1 MNNIVKT
8 DIGSGRATKTS
19 KEIADSL
26 IAQLENIQK
35 ITTGLEVGY
44 QEKLSE
50 SLLSIYNVARKLERD
65 DHVWYQ
71 FCREPIWLNKRSKP
85 KPEKKYEALRFA
97 LRRAIG
103 FGKAED
109 KRVSKYF
116 HTFNS
121 FFIQGKGTKTV
132 RRQLEQAG
140 SLGALSALTK
150 SEKGEREARTTR
162 SKTTA
167 SFSGKFT
174 KIDMRKCL
182 EYEFVEC
189 RLRFTGD
196 IESPKV
202 TILRPIIDEDDE

>member
-140 SLGALSALTK
+140 SLELYQRSQNR
-150 SEKGEREARTTR
+150 EKVNEKRGQRDRKQRPVSREN
-162 SKTTA
+162 
-167 SFSGKFT
+167 
-174 KIDMRKCL
+174 
-182 EYEFVEC
+182 
-189 RLRFTGD
+189 
-196 IESPKV
+196 SPKSICERV
-202 TILRPIIDEDDE
+202 WNMSSLTVGCDSLET